1 MVADKTDSFKG
12 GNYEPTQD
20 EINRGYKII
29 FKDYLD
35 INKDNQKII
44 TP

>member
-1 MVADKTDSFKG
+1 MVIDKTDSFKG
-12 GNYEPTQD
+12 GNYKPTQD
-20 EINRGYKII
+20 EIDRGYNTA

-35 INKDNQKII
+35 ISETKKSI

>member
-12 GNYEPTQD
+12 GYYQPTQD
-20 EINRGYKII
+20 EIDRGYKTI
-29 FKDYLD
+29 FKDCLD

>member
-20 EINRGYKII
+20 EIDRGYKTA
-29 FKDYLD
+29 FKDSEKN
-35 INKDNQKII
+35 IS
-44 TP
+44 P